1 VFNLKVGRNTRSST
15 VNRIMKAQTM
25 ALFKHQYSLSTDST
39 DTDGQDR
46 FSPLLQRSCQLLY
59 M

>member
-1 VFNLKVGRNTRSST
+1 MS
-15 VNRIMKAQTM
+15 
-25 ALFKHQYSLSTDST
+25 LFKHQHSSEAEST

-46 FSPLLQRSCQLLY
+46 FSPFLQQSCQLLH

>member
-1 VFNLKVGRNTRSST
+1 
-15 VNRIMKAQTM
+15 M
-25 ALFKHQYSLSTDST
+25 ALFKNQHSLSTDST

-46 FSPLLQRSCQLLY
+46 FSPLLQQSFQLLH